1 MFISYYIYDINDKIV
16 IGDKMN
22 NINKYFSYNS
32 KVVLSFFF
40 ICLVLLIID
49 YITAHKLSRFL
60 SLKRG
65 SIINPMTYIRMITN
79 SFVSKDWNHFHS
91 NFIYILLL
99 GPMLEEKYG
108 SIAILKMMLLTSII
122 SSLAVLIFSKRGA
135 LGASDITFMMIVLSS
150 IVNIQGG
157 KIPITLVLIVLFYVV
172 DEVIK
177 ELLHL
182 NDNISHLAHLTG
194 AICGFVFGYYLF

>member
-1 MFISYYIYDINDKIV
+1 
-16 IGDKMN
+16 
-22 NINKYFSYNS
+22 
-32 KVVLSFFF
+32 
-40 ICLVLLIID
+40 
-49 YITAHKLSRFL
+49 
-60 SLKRG
+60 
-65 SIINPMTYIRMITN
+65 
-79 SFVSKDWNHFHS
+79 
-91 NFIYILLL
+91 
-99 GPMLEEKYG
+99 MLEEKYG

-194 AICGFVFGYYLF
+194 AICGFIFGYYLF

>member
-16 IGDKMN
+16 IGDNMN

-32 KVVLSFFF
+32 KVILSFFF

-108 SIAILKMMLLTSII
+108 SIAILKMMLITSLV
-122 SSLAVLIFSKRGA
+122 SSLIVLLFSNKGA

-150 IVNIQGG
+150 VVNIQGG
-157 KIPITLVLIVLFYVV
+157 KIPITLVLIILFYVA
-172 DEVIK
+172 DEVVKQI
-177 ELLHL
+177 LHL
-182 NDNISHLAHLTG
+182 NDNISHLAHLAG
-194 AICGFVFGYYLF
+194 AVCGFIFGFYMF